1 MGVKIRITEVRVTP
15 RWEDRL
21 RGYATVTLG
30 GVFVV
35 RGLKIIEGKSG
46 RLFVAMPSRKLHD
59 RCPSCGCKNPLRAR
73 YCNDCGRRLRDNRGD
88 TDLRGRVRLYADI
101 AHPIHQVG
109 RDQVQSSV
117 VATYLRE
124 LEASK
129 QDGYVEPKF
138 EDLDYHYYEG

>member
-46 RLFVAMPSRKLHD
+46 RLFVAMPSRKKPDGTFQDICHPIERTFRELLEKEILTEYT
-59 RCPSCGCKNPLRAR
+59 RSLRA
-73 YCNDCGRRLRDNRGD
+73 GAGD
-88 TDLRGRVRLYADI
+88 A
-101 AHPIHQVG
+101 VG
-109 RDQVQSSV
+109 TGD
-117 VATYLRE
+117 A
-124 LEASK
+124 A
-129 QDGYVEPKF
+129 PPPP
-138 EDLDYHYYEG
+138 